1 MLAKPDETM
10 KTIGIVGGI
19 GPESTVD
26 YYKLLIAAYLERRS
40 DDSYP
45 QVIINSVD
53 MRKLVR
59 IMNAND
65 LTQLVDWLVAEVQ
78 KLANAGAEIG
88 LVASNTPHIVFDEL
102 SSRSAIPLVS
112 IVEATCEAAQKM
124 RLTKLGLF
132 GSRFTM
138 QSRFYADV
146 FSRKGIEVVVP
157 AQDEQ
162 AWIHAHYMDELV
174 YGIFLAETRDR
185 FIAIAQRIRAQD
197 GIQALILGGTE
208 LPLLLR
214 DVDCGIPYLDTA
226 KIHVDAVMAAAMV

>member
-1 MLAKPDETM
+1 M
-10 KTIGIVGGI
+10 KTIGMVGGI

-26 YYKLLIAAYLERRS
+26 YYKLLIDAYLERRS

-45 QVIINSVD
+45 QILINSVD

-65 LTQLVDWLVAEVQ
+65 LTQLTEWFSSEVQ

-102 SSRSAIPLVS
+102 SRRSPIPLVS
-112 IVEATCEAAQKM
+112 IVEATCDAAQKL
-124 RLTKLGLF
+124 RLTKVGLF

-138 QSRFYADV
+138 QSKFYADV
-146 FSRKGIEVVVP
+146 FCKKGIELAMP
-157 AQDEQ
+157 APDEQ

-174 YGIFLAETRDR
+174 YGIFHPETRDR
-185 FIAIAQRIRAQD
+185 FVAIAQRMRAQD

-214 DVDCGIPYLDTA
+214 GVDCGIPLLDTA
-226 KIHVDAVMAAAMV
+226 KIHVKAVMAQANV

>member
-1 MLAKPDETM
+1 M

-19 GPESTVD
+19 GPESTID

-45 QVIINSVD
+45 QIIINSVD

-65 LTQLVDWLVAEVQ
+65 LTQLADWLVAEVQ
-78 KLANAGAEIG
+78 KLASAGAEIG
-88 LVASNTPHIVFDEL
+88 LVASNTPHIVFDDL
-102 SSRSAIPLVS
+102 SRRSAIPLVS
-112 IVEATCEAAQKM
+112 IVEATCDAAQGLC
-124 RLTKLGLF
+124 LTKLGLF

-138 QSRFYADV
+138 QSSFYADV
-146 FSRKGIEVVVP
+146 FSRKGIELAVP
-157 AQDEQ
+157 TSDEQ
-162 AWIHAHYMDELV
+162 DWIHRHYMDELV
-174 YGIFLAETRDR
+174 YGIFRPETRDR
-185 FIAIAQRIRAQD
+185 FVAIAQRMRAHD

-214 DVDCGIPYLDTA
+214 DVDCGIPLLDTA
-226 KIHVDAVMAAAMV
+226 RIHVEAVMAAALA